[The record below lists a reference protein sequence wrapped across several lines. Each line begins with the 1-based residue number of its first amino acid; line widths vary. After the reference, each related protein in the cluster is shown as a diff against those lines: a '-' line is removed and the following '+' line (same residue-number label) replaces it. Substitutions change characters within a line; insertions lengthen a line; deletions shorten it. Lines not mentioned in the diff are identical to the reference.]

1 MVLVPVAT
9 AGVASVLYT
18 FSRTVKSSWAEV
30 KAHSVWLLYTRKGRD
45 VGEAGKATPPPSH
58 NINSP
63 APKRAGGGGQGHRNI
78 YIYTFI
84 YTIWLL
90 LKVRFCQ
97 HFKLWAHQIPP
108 SSGGIG
114 H

>member
-45 VGEAGKATPPPSH
+45 VGEAGRATPPPSH

-63 APKRAGGGGQGHRNI
+63 APKRAGGGVGVTEI
-78 YIYTFI
+78 YIYI
-84 YTIWLL
+84 YVYI
-90 LKVRFCQ
+90 
-97 HFKLWAHQIPP
+97 HNMAAP
-108 SSGGIG
+108 
-114 H
+114 